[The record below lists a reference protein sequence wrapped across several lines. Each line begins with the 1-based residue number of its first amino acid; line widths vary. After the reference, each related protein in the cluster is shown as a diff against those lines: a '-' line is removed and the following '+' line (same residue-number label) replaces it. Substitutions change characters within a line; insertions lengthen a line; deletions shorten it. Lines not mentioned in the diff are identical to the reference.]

1 MYFQLISPLHLLV
14 VDIFTQLM
22 QKDSLEKLGGKP
34 KSITHLNWSRSL
46 INVVPIQTE
55 SCLKTTTFVDINY
68 HVREDFLWNRWK
80 TMVSL
85 IDWKNCVI
93 SCFFK
98 SVDGIFGFAW
108 SEDSCHIMWKC
119 GNCYIISKWLSDY
132 CKKMAQCSFFQV
144 LGVSHFVWYEW
155 IYMFT

>member
-1 MYFQLISPLHLLV
+1 M
-14 VDIFTQLM
+14 VDIFTQFM

-68 HVREDFLWNRWK
+68 HVRVDFLWNRWK

-93 SCFFK
+93 SCFSSPLMEFLDLLEVRIVVILCG
-98 SVDGIFGFAW
+98 SVVIVILFR
-108 SEDSCHIMWKC
+108 
-119 GNCYIISKWLSDY
+119 SD
-132 CKKMAQCSFFQV
+132 
-144 LGVSHFVWYEW
+144 
-155 IYMFT
+155 